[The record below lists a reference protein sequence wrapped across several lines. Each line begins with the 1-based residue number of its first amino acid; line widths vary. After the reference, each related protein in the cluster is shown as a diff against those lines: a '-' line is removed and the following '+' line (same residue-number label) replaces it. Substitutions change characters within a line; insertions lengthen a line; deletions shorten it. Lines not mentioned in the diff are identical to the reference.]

1 MARIELF
8 NRAADWVGFEAG
20 NTVFRE
26 GEPGEHMDVVVE
38 GEVEIVAAGRVL
50 EIAGPG
56 SVVGELALIDR
67 APRSATATAL
77 TDSRLVPVDAK
88 RFQFMI
94 QQTPFFALQVMG
106 IMAERLRRWTA
117 PIPPAPR

>member
-8 NRAADWVGFEAG
+8 NHAADWVGFGAG
-20 NTVFRE
+20 KTIFRE
-26 GEPGEHMDVVVE
+26 GEPGEHMYVVVE
-38 GEVEIVAAGRVL
+38 GEVEIAAAGRVL
-50 EIAGPG
+50 EIARPG
-56 SVVGELALIDR
+56 SVVGELAL
-67 APRSATATAL
+67 TAA
-77 TDSRLVPVDAK
+77 RLVPVDAK

-94 QQTPFFALQVMG
+94 QQTPFFALQVMS

>member
-8 NRAADWVGFEAG
+8 NHAADWVGFEAG
-20 NTVFRE
+20 KTVFRE
-26 GEPGEHMDVVVE
+26 GQPGRE

>member
-8 NRAADWVGFEAG
+8 NHAADWVGFGAG
-20 NTVFRE
+20 KTIFRE
-26 GEPGEHMDVVVE
+26 GEPGEHMYVVVE
-38 GEVEIVAAGRVL
+38 GEVEIAAAGRVL
-50 EIAGPG
+50 EIARPG

-77 TDSRLVPVDAK
+77 TAARLVPVDAK
-88 RFQFMI
+88 RFQFMV
-94 QQTPFFALQVMG
+94 QQTPFFALQVMS
-106 IMAERLRRWTA
+106 IMAERLRRWSA